1 MSNDTNTPT
10 WVIDTTAN
18 SFEDDVFS
26 QSSRL
31 PVVVDFWAPWCAP
44 CRQLGPL
51 LEKLVREFAGR
62 FVLVKA
68 NTDELPQIASQF
80 QVQSIPS
87 VFGVIGGEVV
97 TYFAGALPERQVRDW
112 IGELLRSGQV
122 LEARNL
128 EAHDLNAA
136 VDRYREILQKS
147 PQEAAAAIGLAR
159 SLMRLGHFDEARE
172 VIAQLDKRGFLEL
185 EAEQLRAELELQA
198 CGTTDLEASRLAAE
212 TNPADLAARL
222 NYAAALAGAQQYQQ
236 ALEIA
241 LSLVAQGRDGIG
253 ESARQLMVNIFRVLP
268 GDSELVQH
276 YRRKLAIL
284 LF

>member
-1 MSNDTNTPT
+1 MNNDEMTPRFA
-10 WVIDTTAN
+10 VETTAN
-18 SFEDDVFS
+18 SFDDDVFA

-51 LEKLVREFAGR
+51 LEKLAGEFAGR
-62 FVLVKA
+62 IVLVKA

-87 VFGVIGGEVV
+87 VFGVIGGDVV
-97 TYFAGALPERQVRDW
+97 SFFAGALPERQVREW
-112 IGELLRSGQV
+112 LGALLRSAQV
-122 LEARNL
+122 LEARNF
-128 EAHDLNAA
+128 EAQDINAA
-136 VDRYREILQKS
+136 LDRYREILQQS
-147 PQEAAAAIGLAR
+147 PQEATAAIGLAR
-159 SLMRLGHFDEARE
+159 CLIRLEQFEEARE
-172 VIAQLDKRGFLEL
+172 VIAQMEKRGFLEP
-185 EAEQLRAELELQA
+185 EAEQLRAGLELQA
-198 CGTTDLEASRLAAE
+198 GGSTDLDASRTAAE
-212 TNPADLAARL
+212 TNPADLAAQL
-222 NYAAALAGAQQYQQ
+222 NYAAVLAGTQQYQQ

-241 LSLVAQGRDGIG
+241 LSLVGQDRDGIG

-276 YRRKLAIL
+276 YRRKLAML